1 MNSLPENNI
10 SVDLL
15 TLETEMLSQD
25 SVMPDVGP
33 PTTSKYYVVS
43 CFSYVM
49 EKLLVSDNISIT
61 LIVSCFSL
69 NLFNKLLL
77 Q

>member
-1 MNSLPENNI
+1 
-10 SVDLL
+10 
-15 TLETEMLSQD
+15 MLSQD
-25 SVMPDVGP
+25 SAMPDVGP
-33 PTTSKYYVVS
+33 PTTSKYYVVVS

-49 EKLLVSDNISIT
+49 EKLVVSDNISIT